1 LEGERAGGVV
11 VGFEGGMKG
20 VAGERCVT
28 GTWVLERRERKEE
41 KDPLSDGRSASEI
54 VGRLCGSRDDCS
66 VASSSTTASSSTAS
80 GTFLTTAA
88 SEKVKPR

>member
-1 LEGERAGGVV
+1 MVEERADGAV
-11 VGFEGGMKG
+11 VGFEGGMNG
-20 VAGERCVT
+20 VAGERCAT

-41 KDPLSDGRSASEI
+41 KEPLADGRSASEI

-80 GTFLTTAA
+80 GTIFAA
-88 SEKVKPR
+88 TSEKVKPR